1 MTDKSTPTKKENLT
15 NSKNSLQEQTV
26 LTTPPQEQ
34 TIANQNLLNQ
44 NDNFQK
50 NQNFT
55 FKIIKR
61 RAPWNKKEDDAI
73 IELVNKYGTSNWTII
88 ANEMAVLYKS
98 KHRNG
103 KQCRERWHN
112 HLDPIVN
119 KENWTEEEENILF
132 SKHLEYGNKWSD
144 ISKFL
149 PGRTDNSIK
158 NHFYSKLRKFIRKIL
173 KQINK
178 ENLLKNNGIDCC
190 KYNSD
195 RVYKLL
201 KKYKVTYK
209 NVTKDTILDLIIS
222 TEKNQKGKIFGIN
235 EDNKIMNNTASLV
248 NNGIQMQ
255 TLAHMPYNNIENT
268 NNQNI
273 SERQSR
279 NSSGN
284 KKIGNKIF
292 FNKKARSKKVKD
304 SDDMNANNINNINII
319 NNNKKLFQ
327 SSIVPNLNP
336 NLQNNINMNMSSNI
350 VNINNIN
357 IIPNQAN
364 ILING
369 YTNIPYKRKTKNIQI
384 IQDEKMEFN
393 NENNMN
399 EINQNESTLNN
410 STIRNNRNIMDI
422 QGTNKLKKIKNRIKK
437 KDNSVDNKKFIQKKR
452 RRKKRRKVTISLSTP
467 ENKKAQINRIMPGR
481 KYIYGLGQKI
491 QIQGKKTN
499 TSAKKNK
506 LNPED
511 FNPLINEVEI
521 VREGLEIHSKTT
533 ILMDKSLLTEK
544 LFPDRNFEYKPP
556 NLNISI
562 PTSPRGGQFP
572 TKTLGQPFADK
583 NIMVGQPTPMEG
595 YFGPLHSPLNAMTP
609 YMMFPPSNKNVY
621 NVDYGY
627 ENSFMRKNPGVSIP
641 YTPHGFMSGIGGGMI
656 QPNTPN
662 TPKREISMTNK
673 IVIQNNN
680 ITGNENRDEN
690 TEVNNAN
697 KSKKPAPL
705 NLDFIDNENNDIGGG
720 YPPFFGAGDNM
731 GPLGTRQSLNSP
743 ANIFKLSPTSPF
755 IPRFPDKTS

>member
-1 MTDKSTPTKKENLT
+1 MTDKSTPTKNDFLPNTKNLFQDAAP
-15 NSKNSLQEQTV
+15 L
-26 LTTPPQEQ
+26 TPPPQDQ
-34 TIANQNLLNQ
+34 SIPNPNLLNQ
-44 NDNFQK
+44 QDNFQR

-88 ANEMAVLYKS
+88 ANEMALLYKS

-132 SKHLEYGNKWSD
+132 NKHLEYGNKWSD

-178 ENLLKNNGIDCC
+178 ENLLKNNGIDCY

-195 RVYKLL
+195 KVYKLL

-222 TEKNQKGKIFGIN
+222 TEKNQKGKIFGIS
-235 EDNKIMNNTASLV
+235 EDNKIINNTANLIKPGMAPLPTIS
-248 NNGIQMQ
+248 
-255 TLAHMPYNNIENT
+255 YNIENT

-273 SERQSR
+273 SEIQSR
-279 NSSGN
+279 NSSSN
-284 KKIGNKIF
+284 KKLGNKIF
-292 FNKKARSKKVKD
+292 FNKKARSKKVKN
-304 SDDMNANNINNINII
+304 SDEINTNNINII
-319 NNNKKLFQ
+319 NNNKKIFQ
-327 SSIVPNLNP
+327 SSIVPNIKT
-336 NLQNNINMNMSSNI
+336 NLLDNMNMNMSNNI

-369 YTNIPYKRKTKNIQI
+369 IPNIQYKRKTKNVQI
-384 IQDEKMEFN
+384 IQGEKMEYN

-399 EINQNESTLNN
+399 EINQMENGIKNNLNKSN
-410 STIRNNRNIMDI
+410 SDFKSI
-422 QGTNKLKKIKNRIKK
+422 NKLKKIKNKIKK
-437 KDNSVDNKKFIQKKR
+437 NDVSLDNKKCLQKKR
-452 RRKKRRKVTISLSTP
+452 KRRKKRKVTISLSTP

-481 KYIYGLGQKI
+481 KYIYGLGSKI

-499 TSAKKNK
+499 TSSKKNK

-521 VREGLEIHSKTT
+521 VREGLEIHNKTN
-533 ILMDKSLLTEK
+533 ILMDKNLLTEK
-544 LFPDRNFEYKPP
+544 IFPDRDFVYKPP
-556 NLNISI
+556 MNLNISI
-562 PTSPRGGQFP
+562 PTSPKVTQFP
-572 TKTLGQPFADK
+572 SRTMGQPFIDK
-583 NIMVGQPTPMEG
+583 NIMVGQPTPMDRFLEPMRSPIG
-595 YFGPLHSPLNAMTP
+595 AMGP
-609 YMMFPPSNKNVY
+609 YVY
-621 NVDYGY
+621 NVDMGY
-627 ENSFMRKNPGVSIP
+627 ENNFMRKNIAIP
-641 YTPHGFMSGIGGGMI
+641 YTPNGFMSGIGSGIMI
-656 QPNTPN
+656 PNTPN

-680 ITGNENRDEN
+680 ITGNENGEEN
-690 TEVNNAN
+690 NEGNN
-697 KSKKPAPL
+697 KIKKPAPL
-705 NLDFIDNENNDIGGG
+705 NMEFIENENNDIGGG
-720 YPPFFGAGDNM
+720 YPPFFGGDNI
-731 GPLGTRQSLNSP
+731 GPLGTKQSINSP
-743 ANIFKLSPTSPF
+743 ANIFRLSPTSPF
-755 IPRFPDKTS
+755 IPRFGDKRP

>member
-1 MTDKSTPTKKENLT
+1 MTDKSTPNKKDFLA
-15 NSKNSLQEQTV
+15 NSKSSIPEPTM
-26 LTTPPQEQ
+26 LTMPPQDQPQAGQ
-34 TIANQNLLNQ
+34 TLMNSGESY
-44 NDNFQK
+44 QK

-88 ANEMAVLYKS
+88 ANEMALLYKS

-112 HLDPIVN
+112 HLDPVVN

-132 SKHLEYGNKWSD
+132 NKHLEYGNKWSD

-178 ENLLKNNGIDCC
+178 ENLLKNNGVDCY

-195 RVYKLL
+195 KVYKLL

-235 EDNKIMNNTASLV
+235 DDSKILNNSANLI
-248 NNGIQMQ
+248 NNGIQNIQ
-255 TLAHMPYNNIENT
+255 NIPYNSIEN
-268 NNQNI
+268 NNTQNL

-279 NSSGN
+279 NSSSA
-284 KKIGNKIF
+284 KKVSNKIF
-292 FNKKARSKKVKD
+292 YNKRPRTKKVKN
-304 SDDMNANNINNINII
+304 SEEITTNNINII
-319 NNNKKLFQ
+319 NHNKKLFQ
-327 SSIVPNLNP
+327 SSIVPNIKT
-336 NLQNNINMNMSSNI
+336 NLLDNLNMNMSNNI

-369 YTNIPYKRKTKNIQI
+369 ITNIPYKRKTKNVQI
-384 IQDEKMEFN
+384 IQGEKMQFN

-399 EINQNESTLNN
+399 EINQIENGIKNNINKNSNE
-410 STIRNNRNIMDI
+410 IQRNNKIRKI
-422 QGTNKLKKIKNRIKK
+422 GKNKIKK
-437 KDNSVDNKKFIQKKR
+437 KDISFDNKKFINKKR
-452 RRKKRRKVTISLSTP
+452 RRKKKRKVTISLSTP
-467 ENKKAQINRIMPGR
+467 ENKKDQINRIMPGR
-481 KYIYGLGQKI
+481 KYIYGLGHKI

-499 TSAKKNK
+499 TSTKKNK

-521 VREGLEIHSKTT
+521 VREGLEIHSKTN
-533 ILMDKSLLTEK
+533 ILIDKSLLTEK
-544 LFPDRNFEYKPP
+544 IFPDRRFQFKPP

-562 PTSPRGGQFP
+562 PTSPKGIQFP
-572 TKTLGQPFADK
+572 SKTMGQPFADK
-583 NIMVGQPTPMEG
+583 NITVGQPTPMDRFFE
-595 YFGPLHSPLNAMTP
+595 PLHSPIGAMAPP
-609 YMMFPPSNKNVY
+609 YMMFPPSTHNNVY
-621 NVDYGY
+621 KVDFGY
-627 ENSFMRKNPGVSIP
+627 ENNFMRKNNNIPIP
-641 YTPHGFMSGIGGGMI
+641 YTPHGYINPMGGPIIG
-656 QPNTPN
+656 PNTPN

-680 ITGNENRDEN
+680 ITGNENVDEN
-690 TEVNNAN
+690 NNLSNIN

-705 NLDFIDNENNDIGGG
+705 NLEFIDNDNNDIGGG
-720 YPPFFGAGDNM
+720 YPPFFGVGDNL
-731 GPLGTRQSLNSP
+731 GPLGTKQSLNSP

-755 IPRFPDKTS
+755 IPRFPDKNS

>member
-1 MTDKSTPTKKENLT
+1 MTDKSTPTKKDILT
-15 NSKNSLQEQTV
+15 NSKNSLPEGTMI
-26 LTTPPQEQ
+26 TTPPQEQ
-34 TIANQNLLNQ
+34 IQPGQNLLNQ
-44 NDNFQK
+44 GENYQK

-88 ANEMAVLYKS
+88 ANEMALLYKS

-178 ENLLKNNGIDCC
+178 ENLLKNNGIDYS

-195 RVYKLL
+195 KVYKLL

-235 EDNKIMNNTASLV
+235 EDNKLINNSANLINNGMQNIQNITFNSIENNNT
-248 NNGIQMQ
+248 
-255 TLAHMPYNNIENT
+255 
-268 NNQNI
+268 QNL

-279 NSSGN
+279 NSSSN
-284 KKIGNKIF
+284 KKVGNKIF
-292 FNKKARSKKVKD
+292 YNKKPRAKKIKNSED
-304 SDDMNANNINNINII
+304 ITTNNINII
-319 NNNKKLFQ
+319 NHNNKKIFQ
-327 SSIVPNLNP
+327 SSIVPNIKT
-336 NLQNNINMNMSSNI
+336 NLLDNINMNMSNNI

-357 IIPNQAN
+357 IMPNQAN

-369 YTNIPYKRKTKNIQI
+369 IANIPYKRKTKNVQI
-384 IQDEKMEFN
+384 IQSDKMQYN

-399 EINQNESTLNN
+399 EINQIETGIKNSLNKGNEMKGNN
-410 STIRNNRNIMDI
+410 KI
-422 QGTNKLKKIKNRIKK
+422 KKIVKKQLKK
-437 KDNSVDNKKFIQKKR
+437 KDISLDNKKLINKKR

-467 ENKKAQINRIMPGR
+467 ENKKDQINRIMPGR
-481 KYIYGLGQKI
+481 KYLYGLGHRI
-491 QIQGKKTN
+491 QIQGKKNN
-499 TSAKKNK
+499 TSTKENK
-506 LNPED
+506 LNKED

-521 VREGLEIHSKTT
+521 VREGLEIHSKTN
-533 ILMDKSLLTEK
+533 ILIDKSLLTEK
-544 LFPDRNFEYKPP
+544 LFTNFEFKP

-562 PTSPRGGQFP
+562 PTSPRGIQFS
-572 TKTLGQPFADK
+572 KAIEQQPFADK
-583 NIMVGQPTPMEG
+583 NITIGQPTPMDRFFE
-595 YFGPLHSPLNAMTP
+595 PIHSPIGAMGPP
-609 YMMFPPSNKNVY
+609 YMMFPPSTSNVY
-621 NVDYGY
+621 KVDFGY
-627 ENSFMRKNPGVSIP
+627 ENNFMRKNNNMSIP
-641 YTPHGFMSGIGGGMI
+641 YTPHGYMSGIGSNIIG
-656 QPNTPN
+656 PNTPN

-680 ITGNENRDEN
+680 NITGNENG
-690 TEVNNAN
+690 EVNDNNNNNIN

-705 NLDFIDNENNDIGGG
+705 NLELLENDNNDIGGA
-720 YPPFFGAGDNM
+720 YPPFFGTGDNL
-731 GPLGTRQSLNSP
+731 GPLGTKQSVNSP

-755 IPRFPDKTS
+755 IPRFPDKAA

>member
-1 MTDKSTPTKKENLT
+1 MTDKSTPTKNDFLPNTKNLFQDAAP
-15 NSKNSLQEQTV
+15 L
-26 LTTPPQEQ
+26 TPPPQDQ
-34 TIANQNLLNQ
+34 SIPNPNLLNQ
-44 NDNFQK
+44 QDNFQR

-88 ANEMAVLYKS
+88 ANEMALLYKS

-132 SKHLEYGNKWSD
+132 NKHLEYGNKWSD

-178 ENLLKNNGIDCC
+178 ENLLKNNGIDCY

-195 RVYKLL
+195 KVYKLL

-222 TEKNQKGKIFGIN
+222 TEKNQKGKIFGIS
-235 EDNKIMNNTASLV
+235 EDTKILNNSANLIKTGMPPMPNIPYKIDNV
-248 NNGIQMQ
+248 NS
-255 TLAHMPYNNIENT
+255 
-268 NNQNI
+268 QNI
-273 SERQSR
+273 SDMQSR
-279 NSSGN
+279 NSSSN
-284 KKIGNKIF
+284 KKLGNKIF
-292 FNKKARSKKVKD
+292 FNKKARPKKVKSTD
-304 SDDMNANNINNINII
+304 ENEINTNNINII
-319 NNNKKLFQ
+319 NNNKKIFQ
-327 SSIVPNLNP
+327 SSIVPNIKT
-336 NLQNNINMNMSSNI
+336 NLLDNMNMNMSNNI

-357 IIPNQAN
+357 IIPSQAN

-369 YTNIPYKRKTKNIQI
+369 IPNIQYKRKTKNVQI
-384 IQDEKMEFN
+384 IQGEKMEYN

-399 EINQNESTLNN
+399 EINQMENSLKNNINRTSTDFKG
-410 STIRNNRNIMDI
+410 I
-422 QGTNKLKKIKNRIKK
+422 NKLKKIKNKNKK
-437 KDNSVDNKKFIQKKR
+437 NDVSLDNKKCLQKKR
-452 RRKKRRKVTISLSTP
+452 KRRKKRKVTISLSTP

-481 KYIYGLGQKI
+481 KYIYGLGNKI
-491 QIQGKKTN
+491 QIKQKKTN
-499 TSAKKNK
+499 TSSKKNK

-521 VREGLEIHSKTT
+521 VREGLEIHNKTN

-544 LFPDRNFEYKPP
+544 IFPDRNFVYKPP
-556 NLNISI
+556 INLNISI
-562 PTSPRGGQFP
+562 PTSPKVTQFP
-572 TKTLGQPFADK
+572 SRTLGQPYIDK
-583 NIMVGQPTPMEG
+583 NIMVGQPTPMDRFLEPMRSPMG
-595 YFGPLHSPLNAMTP
+595 AMGP
-609 YMMFPPSNKNVY
+609 YVY
-621 NVDYGY
+621 NVDMGY
-627 ENSFMRKNPGVSIP
+627 ENNFMRKNINIP
-641 YTPHGFMSGIGGGMI
+641 YTPNGFMSGMGSGII
-656 QPNTPN
+656 LPNTPN

-680 ITGNENRDEN
+680 ITGNENGEEN
-690 TEVNNAN
+690 IDMNNIN
-697 KSKKPAPL
+697 KTKKPAPL
-705 NLDFIDNENNDIGGG
+705 NMDFIENENNDIGGG
-720 YPPFFGAGDNM
+720 YPPFFGVGDNI
-731 GPLGTRQSLNSP
+731 GPLGTKQSVNSP
-743 ANIFKLSPTSPF
+743 ANIFRLSPTSPF
-755 IPRFPDKTS
+755 IPRFGDKRP

>member
-1 MTDKSTPTKKENLT
+1 MTDKSTPTKNEFLPNTKNLF
-15 NSKNSLQEQTV
+15 QDAAP
-26 LTTPPQEQ
+26 LTAPPQDQ
-34 TIANQNLLNQ
+34 SIPGPNLLNQ
-44 NDNFQK
+44 PDNYQR

-88 ANEMAVLYKS
+88 ANEMALLYKS

-132 SKHLEYGNKWSD
+132 NKHLEYGNKWSD

-178 ENLLKNNGIDCC
+178 ENLLKNNGIDCY

-195 RVYKLL
+195 KVYKLL

-222 TEKNQKGKIFGIN
+222 TEKNQKGKIFGIS
-235 EDNKIMNNTASLV
+235 EDNKIINNTANLIKTGMSPLPT
-248 NNGIQMQ
+248 I
-255 TLAHMPYNNIENT
+255 PYNIENINT
-268 NNQNI
+268 QNI
-273 SERQSR
+273 SEIRSR
-279 NSSGN
+279 NSSSN

-292 FNKKARSKKVKD
+292 FNKKARSKKVKN
-304 SDDMNANNINNINII
+304 SDEINTNNINII
-319 NNNKKLFQ
+319 NNNKKIFQ
-327 SSIVPNLNP
+327 SSIVPNIKT
-336 NLQNNINMNMSSNI
+336 NLLDNMNMNRSNNI

-369 YTNIPYKRKTKNIQI
+369 IPNIQYKRKTKNVQI
-384 IQDEKMEFN
+384 IQGEKMEYN

-399 EINQNESTLNN
+399 EINQMENGIKNN
-410 STIRNNRNIMDI
+410 INKSNSDFKSI
-422 QGTNKLKKIKNRIKK
+422 NKLKKIKNKIKK
-437 KDNSVDNKKFIQKKR
+437 NDVSLDNKKCLQKKR
-452 RRKKRRKVTISLSTP
+452 KRRKKRKVTISLSTP
-467 ENKKAQINRIMPGR
+467 ENKKTQINRIMPGR
-481 KYIYGLGQKI
+481 KYIYGLGNKI

-499 TSAKKNK
+499 TSSKKNK

-521 VREGLEIHSKTT
+521 VREGLEIHNKTN
-533 ILMDKSLLTEK
+533 ILMDKNLLTEK
-544 LFPDRNFEYKPP
+544 IFPDRDFVYKPP
-556 NLNISI
+556 INLNISI
-562 PTSPRGGQFP
+562 PTSPKVTQFP
-572 TKTLGQPFADK
+572 SRTMGQPYIDK
-583 NIMVGQPTPMEG
+583 NIMVGQPTPMDRFLEPMRSPIG
-595 YFGPLHSPLNAMTP
+595 AMGP
-609 YMMFPPSNKNVY
+609 YVY
-621 NVDYGY
+621 NVDMGY
-627 ENSFMRKNPGVSIP
+627 ENNFMRKNMAIP
-641 YTPHGFMSGIGGGMI
+641 YTPNGFMSGIGSGMMI
-656 QPNTPN
+656 PNTPN

-680 ITGNENRDEN
+680 ITGNENGEEN
-690 TEVNNAN
+690 NDGNN
-697 KSKKPAPL
+697 KIKKPAPL
-705 NLDFIDNENNDIGGG
+705 NMEFIENENNDIGGG
-720 YPPFFGAGDNM
+720 YPPFFGVGENM
-731 GPLGTRQSLNSP
+731 GPLVTKQSVNSP

-755 IPRFPDKTS
+755 IPRFGDKRP